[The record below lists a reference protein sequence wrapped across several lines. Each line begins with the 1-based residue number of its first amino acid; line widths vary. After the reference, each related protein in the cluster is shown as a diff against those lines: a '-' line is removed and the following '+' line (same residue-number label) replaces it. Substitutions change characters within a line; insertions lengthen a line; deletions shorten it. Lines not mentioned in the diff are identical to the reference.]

1 MYFLLDS
8 YVRPSCL
15 FLTWLILSPHSTVVL
30 YVSCVTTFALKITLF
45 YVEFSIIFN
54 VSFNNDY
61 IYDILYEK
69 FEDNKIDNQ
78 KLYFEG

>member
-1 MYFLLDS
+1 MFVFDVVDS
-8 YVRPSCL
+8 QSTFYSSIICL
-15 FLTWLILSPHSTVVL
+15 VLS
-30 YVSCVTTFALKITLF
+30 VSCVTTFALKITLF

-69 FEDNKIDNQ
+69 FEDNKIGKQ
-78 KLYFEG
+78 KPKQYNDKRK

>member
-1 MYFLLDS
+1 M
-8 YVRPSCL
+8 
-15 FLTWLILSPHSTVVL
+15 WLILSLHSIVVL
-30 YVSCVTTFALKITLF
+30 SVSCVTTFALKITLF

-69 FEDNKIDNQ
+69 FEDNKTGKQ
-78 KLYFEG
+78 KPYFEG